1 MTKEARNT
9 KHETDSPGARFRNA
23 LTQPPLMVPGVF
35 NALTARLAERAGF
48 RAVYQS
54 GAALSASLAALP
66 DVGIVTQ
73 TEFAE
78 QGRYLASAVSI
89 PVISD
94 ADTGFGEALAVE
106 RTVAIFES
114 AGLAGLHL
122 EDQQMPKRCGHLS
135 GKSLVSTAEMVSKLK
150 AAVAARRD
158 SSFVII
164 ARTDGRASEG
174 LEAAIERA
182 QAYVEAGADLI
193 FPEALESPDEFGQFA
208 EAMRVPLLAN
218 MTEFGKSPLLSASEL
233 SKLGYA
239 AVLFPVTMLRVAAK
253 AVEEALAQLARD
265 GSQKDFV
272 DRMQTRAELYDLLDY
287 TGFEARDRT
296 YFGR

>member
-1 MTKEARNT
+1 MSIPT
-9 KHETDSPGARFRNA
+9 PGRRFRDA
-23 LTQPPLMVPGVF
+23 LKQPPLVIPGVF

-48 RAVYQS
+48 RAAYQS
-54 GAALSASLAALP
+54 GAALSASLAAMP
-66 DVGIVTQ
+66 DVGLVTQ

-106 RTVAIFES
+106 RTVALFEA

-135 GKSLVSTAEMVSKLK
+135 GKSLVSGAEMVSKLK

-158 SSFVII
+158 PSFVII
-164 ARTDGRASEG
+164 ARTDARASEG
-174 LEAAIERA
+174 IEAAIERA
-182 QAYVEAGADLI
+182 HAYVEAGADMI
-193 FPEALESPDEFGQFA
+193 FPEALESPDEFARFA
-208 EAMRVPLLAN
+208 KAMRVPLLAN

-233 SKLGYA
+233 SNLGCA

-265 GSQKDFV
+265 GSQRGFV

-296 YFGR
+296 YFGH